1 MINIIKNIIINNK
14 NIDGYKIT
22 EQKVE
27 ANELFLV
34 KKSVDMDRA
43 KDVHHFKV
51 AIYKDLE
58 ENGINYRGEATINIY
73 PTMTEK
79 EIEFAVNEA
88 VFAAQFAKNQY
99 YPLVK
104 KSNLYKNN
112 NESNFSKEDLPHWIN
127 EIIKAVYKN
136 DIYENGGINSCEIF
150 LNKIYTRIINSEG
163 VDVEGVNYKCMV
175 EYIPTWM
182 GEDEEVELYRCLNFS
197 SFDSTS
203 ISDDV
208 EGMLNICK
216 DRARAVKTPNMGKIP
231 VILTRGAVP
240 EIFSFYTFKSN
251 AQAIYQEESNW
262 KVGDKILGED
272 VLGDVISIKVDPFM
286 SNSTK
291 SNFFDEDGFPLEDVT
306 VIEDG
311 VLKNYIA
318 SNKYAYYLNI
328 KPTGNINNFIISG
341 GSKTIDE
348 LKEEPYLEIAA
359 FSDFTVDK
367 LTGNFGGEIR
377 LAWYFDGSKVT
388 PVTGGSISGNIMELQ
403 KELYLSKE
411 LQRENNFIGPK
422 AIKLMN
428 VTIAT
433 N

>member
-58 ENGINYRGEATINIY
+58 ENGIKYRGEATINIY

-216 DRARAVKTPNMGKIP
+216 DRARAVKTPNIGKIP

-251 AQAIYQEESNW
+251 AQAKRSY
-262 KVGDKILGED
+262 
-272 VLGDVISIKVDPFM
+272 
-286 SNSTK
+286 
-291 SNFFDEDGFPLEDVT
+291 
-306 VIEDG
+306 
-311 VLKNYIA
+311 
-318 SNKYAYYLNI
+318 
-328 KPTGNINNFIISG
+328 
-341 GSKTIDE
+341 
-348 LKEEPYLEIAA
+348 
-359 FSDFTVDK
+359 
-367 LTGNFGGEIR
+367 R
-377 LAWYFDGSKVT
+377 
-388 PVTGGSISGNIMELQ
+388 
-403 KELYLSKE
+403 
-411 LQRENNFIGPK
+411 
-422 AIKLMN
+422 
-428 VTIAT
+428 
-433 N
+433 